1 MNVNLT
7 PEQESLVQA
16 KIATGKY
23 QSTEQVIE
31 VAFRLLEEY
40 ERAESEWA
48 LLVRE
53 KVQAAIERAEE
64 EPPLDGELFVS
75 GILERFKKG

>member
-1 MNVNLT
+1 MNVRLT
-7 PEQESLVQA
+7 PEQESLVHA
-16 KIATGKY
+16 KVATGKY

-48 LLVRE
+48 MLVRE
-53 KVQAAIERAEE
+53 KVQAAIDRVQE
-64 EPPLDGELFVS
+64 EPSLDGELFVS
-75 GILERFKKG
+75 GILERFKKE